1 MSSEE
6 VVREFLEYRK
16 KSKLTDLFESWLPY
30 LTVNEEAVI
39 ILYYFKDKKIYQ
51 IAMEI
56 NYSETQVKRILKSA
70 KKKIKKLLP

>member
-6 VVREFLEYRK
+6 IVREFLEYRK

-70 KKKIKKLLP
+70 RKKIKKLLP

>member
-70 KKKIKKLLP
+70 RKKIKKLLP